1 MSSSKFW
8 NYGRSLEEMVGEDAL
23 KKGGK
28 WWGEDAKKRC
38 QKSKVTE
45 TLIHH
50 AKELGCYAIKKGEH
64 I

>member
-1 MSSSKFW
+1 
-8 NYGRSLEEMVGEDAL
+8 MVGEDAF

-28 WWGEDAKKRC
+28 WWGEDAKKKRR

-45 TLIHH
+45 MLIHH

>member
-1 MSSSKFW
+1 
-8 NYGRSLEEMVGEDAL
+8 MVGKDAL

-28 WWGEDAKKRC
+28 WLGEDAKKMC